1 MNRKA
6 ANLTEIMKYFPE
18 KLRLA
23 LSGLSSK
30 KAEELYEIRLK
41 SEQPVVLVFSTEK
54 HFVTDSGR
62 VTDFYNSNVLRLSDY
77 ELKQVFQRMCSYSV
91 YSMTENI
98 CNGFITIENG
108 CRVGVYGTA
117 VVEDSAVVSVRN
129 IKGLNIRLAGDFSD
143 ISADVYKLFE
153 NSKPSILICGP
164 PLSGKTT
171 LIKDLCRNLSDKF
184 SYKISLIDERAEFVN
199 YYPGFNT
206 DVLTGYPKSVGIM
219 QSVRTLSPEVV
230 VFDELGTSDEAE
242 AVLDGMN
249 SGVSFVM
256 SIHCDNKE
264 ELKKKKQLK
273 VLNEMKVIDYFVF
286 LKDRAEVS
294 EIVSAEVFY
303 NEDNGFGYNSDR
315 LCSYGSAY
323 CRFV

>member
-1 MNRKA
+1 MNRKV
-6 ANLTEIMKYFPE
+6 ANLSDIMKYFPE

-23 LSGLSSK
+23 LSGLSDK
-30 KAEELYEIRLK
+30 QTEELYEIRLK
-41 SEQPVVLVFSTEK
+41 SEKPVILIFSNEK
-54 HFVTDSGR
+54 QFVTDSGR
-62 VTDFYNSNVLRLSDY
+62 LTHFYNSSVLNLSDS
-77 ELKQVFQRMCSYSV
+77 ELKQVFERMCSYSV
-91 YSMTENI
+91 YSMTDSI
-98 CNGFITIENG
+98 CNGFITIDNG

-117 VVEDSAVVSVRN
+117 VVEGGTVSSIRN
-129 IKGLNIRLAGDFSD
+129 IKGLNVRIAGDFID

-153 NSKPSILICGP
+153 SSKPTVLICGP
-164 PLSGKTT
+164 PSSGKTT

-184 SYKISLIDERAEFVN
+184 NYKISLIDERAEFEN

-206 DVLTGYPKSVGIM
+206 DVLTGYPKAVGIM
-219 QSVRTLSPEVV
+219 QSVRTLSPEIV

-242 AVLDGMN
+242 AVVEGMN

-273 VLNEMKVIDYFVF
+273 ILNEIKVIDYFVF

-303 NEDNGFGYNSDR
+303 DEDNGFGYNSNR
-315 LCSYGSAY
+315 LCSYGAEY

>member
-1 MNRKA
+1 MSRKA
-6 ANLTEIMKYFPE
+6 SNLSDMIKYFPE

-23 LSGLSSK
+23 LSGLCDK

-54 HFVTDSGR
+54 KFLTESGR
-62 VTDFYNSNVLRLSDY
+62 LTDFYNSGILKLSDV
-77 ELKQVFQRMCSYSV
+77 ELKQVFERMCSYSV
-91 YSMTENI
+91 YSMTHSI
-98 CNGFITIENG
+98 CNGFITVENG

-117 VVEDSAVVSVRN
+117 VVKDGRVVSVRN
-129 IKGLNIRLAGDFSD
+129 IKGLNIRLAGDFVD

-153 NSKPSILICGP
+153 NSKPNILICGP
-164 PLSGKTT
+164 PSSGKTT
-171 LIKDLCRNLSDKF
+171 LIKDLCRNLSDRF
-184 SYKISLIDERAEFVN
+184 NYKIALIDERAEFEN

-219 QSVRTLSPEVV
+219 QSVRTLSPDIV
-230 VFDELGTSDEAE
+230 VFDELGTSEEAE

-256 SIHCDNKE
+256 SVHCGSKI
-264 ELKKKKQLK
+264 ELKKKKQIKKLTEIK
-273 VLNEMKVIDYFVF
+273 IIDYFVF
-286 LKDRAEVS
+286 LKDKSEIS

-303 NEDNGFGYNSDR
+303 DEDIVVSGYCNR
-315 LCSYGSAY
+315 LCACGSEY
-323 CRFV
+323 C